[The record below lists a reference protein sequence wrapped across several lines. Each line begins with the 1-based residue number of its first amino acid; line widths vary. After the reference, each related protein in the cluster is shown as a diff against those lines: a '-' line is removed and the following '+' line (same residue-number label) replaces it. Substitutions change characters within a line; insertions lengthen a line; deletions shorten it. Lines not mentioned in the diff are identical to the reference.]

1 MDPASRKSRR
11 SSILRIRQP
20 EKVAE
25 TTSVENEQKQVLKRR
40 VSFHNV
46 KTVQNFDKDQ
56 LNLLDGSP
64 FNEKIHETMSSDG
77 VLTPARAQLMFS
89 TPNTAVLME
98 NSISEENNTGIF
110 GRDSN
115 PRLSCKEV
123 TNYSQC
129 DMLLCDTI
137 GTMLDAD
144 SNILPEDRSSV
155 DMSISGTITEGGSS
169 DDTLAALEVMDGH
182 RTIEVPVSGFSTK
195 LEPHVSKRET
205 TMDETMM
212 VLSVKSAPVM
222 SMLSIKSH
230 EKAMILLQSSFDEDT
245 ALVFKDITTIH
256 TRKSFQ
262 DGYMEL
268 SPTMSETGICG
279 DTMAVFDTVVHDE
292 LSVEKPTSDR
302 QTRVENMKFHE
313 AEMRGMTL
321 FGDLS

>member
-110 GRDSN
+110 GR
-115 PRLSCKEV
+115 
-123 TNYSQC
+123 
-129 DMLLCDTI
+129 
-137 GTMLDAD
+137 
-144 SNILPEDRSSV
+144 
-155 DMSISGTITEGGSS
+155 GSS

-230 EKAMILLQSSFDEDT
+230 EKSSFDEDT

>member
-1 MDPASRKSRR
+1 MCSCSSNIMFSKEDFRQQELLRSFLVAAMDPASREDLTQIGRR
-11 SSILRIRQP
+11 FERRFQILRIRQP

-25 TTSVENEQKQVLKRR
+25 TTSVEDEQKQVLKRR
-40 VSFHNV
+40 VSFHSV

-77 VLTPARAQLMFS
+77 VLTPARAQLTFS

-98 NSISEENNTGIF
+98 NTISEENNTGIF

-155 DMSISGTITEGGSS
+155 DMSISGTITEGG
-169 DDTLAALEVMDGH
+169 T
-182 RTIEVPVSGFSTK
+182 
-195 LEPHVSKRET
+195 
-205 TMDETMM
+205 
-212 VLSVKSAPVM
+212 
-222 SMLSIKSH
+222 
-230 EKAMILLQSSFDEDT
+230 
-245 ALVFKDITTIH
+245 
-256 TRKSFQ
+256 
-262 DGYMEL
+262 Y
-268 SPTMSETGICG
+268 
-279 DTMAVFDTVVHDE
+279 FDTFQ
-292 LSVEKPTSDR
+292 KW
-302 QTRVENMKFHE
+302 
-313 AEMRGMTL
+313 
-321 FGDLS
+321 

>member
-230 EKAMILLQSSFDEDT
+230 EKSSFDEDT